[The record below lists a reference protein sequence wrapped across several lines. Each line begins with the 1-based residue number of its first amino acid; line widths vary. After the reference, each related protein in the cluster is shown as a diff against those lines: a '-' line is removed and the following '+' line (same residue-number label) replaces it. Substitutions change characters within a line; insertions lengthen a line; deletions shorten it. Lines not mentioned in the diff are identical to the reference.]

1 MLTARQ
7 TCKLI
12 LPMAI
17 SVAIVEDNP
26 EVRRNLSRY
35 IGGAP
40 GFTCSCACATAEEA
54 LRVIPQSPP
63 DVVLM
68 DIQLPGMSGITCTSS
83 LRKVLPSVPVM
94 MLTVY
99 EDTDAIFNALKAG
112 ASGYLLKRTDPAKVL
127 EAVTELHNGG
137 APMTGQIA
145 RQVIASFHRAKPKE
159 RAEDKLTPREEQ
171 ILQLLA
177 QGYVTKEIAGKLGI
191 TAATTCLH
199 LKHIY
204 DKLHVRSRV
213 EAVIR
218 FLR

>member
-1 MLTARQ
+1 
-7 TCKLI
+7 
-12 LPMAI
+12 MAI

-40 GFTCSCACATAEEA
+40 GFRCACACASAEEA
-54 LRVIPQSPP
+54 LRVIPQSSP

-68 DIQLPGMSGITCTSS
+68 DIQLPRMSGITCTAS
-83 LRKVLPSVPVM
+83 LKKALPSVPVM

-112 ASGYLLKRTDPAKVL
+112 ASGYLLKRSDPAKVL
-127 EAVTELHNGG
+127 EALKELHHGG
-137 APMTGQIA
+137 APMTGEIA
-145 RQVIASFHRAKPKE
+145 RKVIDSFHRAKATVAPQ
-159 RAEDKLTPREEQ
+159 DKLTAREEE
-171 ILQLLA
+171 ILEHLA
-177 QGYVTKEIAGKLGI
+177 KGYVTKEIADKLAI
-191 TAATTCLH
+191 SAATVRFH

-204 DKLHVRSRV
+204 DKLHVHTRT

-218 FLR
+218 YLG

>member
-1 MLTARQ
+1 
-7 TCKLI
+7 
-12 LPMAI
+12 MAI

-40 GFTCSCACATAEEA
+40 GFRCACACASAEEA

-68 DIQLPGMSGITCTSS
+68 DIQLPRMSGITCTAT
-83 LRKVLPSVPVM
+83 LKKTLPSVPVM

-112 ASGYLLKRTDPAKVL
+112 ASGYLLKRSDPAKVL
-127 EAVTELHNGG
+127 EALTELHHGG
-137 APMTGQIA
+137 APMTGEIA
-145 RQVIASFHRAKPKE
+145 RKVIDSFHRVKATAPPQ
-159 RAEDKLTPREEQ
+159 DKLTAREEE
-171 ILQLLA
+171 ILDHLA
-177 QGYVTKEIAGKLGI
+177 KGYVTKEIADKLAI
-191 TAATTCLH
+191 SPATVRFH
-199 LKHIY
+199 LRHIY

-213 EAVIR
+213 EAVIKH
-218 FLR
+218 LG

>member
-1 MLTARQ
+1 
-7 TCKLI
+7 
-12 LPMAI
+12 MAI

-40 GFTCSCACATAEEA
+40 GFRCACACASAEEA

-68 DIQLPGMSGITCTSS
+68 DIQLPRMSGITCTAS
-83 LRKVLPSVPVM
+83 LKKTLPSVPVM

-112 ASGYLLKRTDPAKVL
+112 ASGYLLKRTDPDKVL
-127 EAVTELHNGG
+127 EALTELHHGG
-137 APMTGQIA
+137 APMTGEIA
-145 RQVIASFHRAKPKE
+145 RKVIESFHRAQPSE
-159 RAEDKLTPREEQ
+159 HPQDKLTDREEE
-171 ILQLLA
+171 ILDHLA
-177 QGYVTKEIAGKLGI
+177 KGFVTKEIADKLTI
-191 TAATTCLH
+191 TPATVRFH

-204 DKLHVRSRV
+204 DKLHVHSRV

-218 FLR
+218 YLG

>member
-1 MLTARQ
+1 
-7 TCKLI
+7 
-12 LPMAI
+12 MAI

-40 GFTCSCACATAEEA
+40 GFRCACVCASAEEA

-68 DIQLPGMSGITCTSS
+68 DIQLPRMSGITCTAS
-83 LRKVLPSVPVM
+83 LKKTLPSLPVM

-127 EAVTELHNGG
+127 EALTELHHGG
-137 APMTGQIA
+137 APMTGEIA
-145 RQVIASFHRAKPKE
+145 RKVIDSFHRAKATTPP
-159 RAEDKLTPREEQ
+159 EDKLTAREEE
-171 ILQLLA
+171 ILDHLA
-177 QGYVTKEIAGKLGI
+177 KGYVTKEIADKLDI
-191 TAATTCLH
+191 STATVRFH
-199 LKHIY
+199 LRHIY
-204 DKLHVRSRV
+204 DKLHVHSRV
-213 EAVIR
+213 EAVIKY
-218 FLR
+218 LG